1 MTTVLVIAPLAA
13 VLWLL
18 AWMAGLFGTR
28 LPKRSWW
35 RLILSVFVICGVFG
49 IPMMQLSLLT
59 IFVSDWYAHEMFDCV
74 LGVDVIPALVL
85 LFSAA
90 IREGRAKKR
99 SAIQNIQ
106 S

>member
-1 MTTVLVIAPLAA
+1 
-13 VLWLL
+13 
-18 AWMAGLFGTR
+18 
-28 LPKRSWW
+28 
-35 RLILSVFVICGVFG
+35 
-49 IPMMQLSLLT
+49 MMQLSLLT